1 MSQREIEGKVQRM
14 LKWMKMKT
22 THQILWDNDKVIS
35 AKKCIALRA
44 STFIYFFKEDFK
56 WLGFHLKKELPC
68 VAQMIKNLASV
79 QETQVQSW
87 SGRSPRE
94 GQGNTL
100 QFSCLE
106 NSMNCGVHGVRV
118 RVRVRVRVSKSR
130 TWLSDF
136 HCCI

>member
-106 NSMNCGVHGVRV
+106 NSMYRGAWRATVHSVTKELDTTERLI
-118 RVRVRVRVSKSR
+118 
-130 TWLSDF
+130 LSS
-136 HCCI
+136 